1 MSERPRQTQPN
12 NDEAKMDE
20 WDVDLARHSLRT
32 AMLTLEMLTATG
44 RDGGEK
50 CPTRA
55 YRDPDKGGSD
65 PGCTAPRS

>member
-1 MSERPRQTQPN
+1 
-12 NDEAKMDE
+12 MDE

-65 PGCTAPRS
+65 PGRTGPRS